1 MGQNES
7 SFSNFEI
14 PELFYVHRKKSR
26 VLHIEHGQVSKL
38 NFSKKLKIREDS
50 AIGLLSRNKILICG
64 GTDSAGCPTNSCF
77 LVDTQKLT
85 TKILPSLPC
94 PCAYGHLFEFSKWV
108 YLIGAVTE
116 GSSND
121 DDEEMEVPAP
131 LIRMSLKEF
140 NWEVF
145 TPSTGKKSKT
155 PEQTLNPN
163 EIWINQLR
171 TPNVFLFM
179 GKLYFYGGTIKGKGG
194 KERFN
199 SKFFS
204 LDLNEERFK
213 LKLEKIKLP
222 KRLKNP
228 VFINRGSDVLITGG
242 LFENEPNFESWSLT
256 FVNKKPEITQEANFI
271 STKIDNHPTL
281 YTGTYSVVFG
291 FPEINFLRNKSKT
304 WEKITIIQKTGKKP
318 TPELNK
324 TVQVEKMKKSKV
336 SKSVE
341 RIKKEKRPADTE
353 SEEEKVN
360 PMPSSRSV
368 AKKKPYN
375 YDSD

>member
-1 MGQNES
+1 
-7 SFSNFEI
+7 
-14 PELFYVHRKKSR
+14 
-26 VLHIEHGQVSKL
+26 
-38 NFSKKLKIREDS
+38 
-50 AIGLLSRNKILICG
+50 
-64 GTDSAGCPTNSCF
+64 
-77 LVDTQKLT
+77 
-85 TKILPSLPC
+85 
-94 PCAYGHLFEFSKWV
+94 
-108 YLIGAVTE
+108 
-116 GSSND
+116 
-121 DDEEMEVPAP
+121 
-131 LIRMSLKEF
+131 
-140 NWEVF
+140 
-145 TPSTGKKSKT
+145 
-155 PEQTLNPN
+155 
-163 EIWINQLR
+163 
-171 TPNVFLFM
+171 
-179 GKLYFYGGTIKGKGG
+179 
-194 KERFN
+194 
-199 SKFFS
+199 
-204 LDLNEERFK
+204 